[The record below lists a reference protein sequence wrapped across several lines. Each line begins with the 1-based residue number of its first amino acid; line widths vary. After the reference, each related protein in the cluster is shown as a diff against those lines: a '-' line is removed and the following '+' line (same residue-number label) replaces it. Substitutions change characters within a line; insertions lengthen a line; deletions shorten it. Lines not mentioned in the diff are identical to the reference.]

1 METGAIVPFQSRFH
15 AKFLE
20 LQIKLVKQL
29 PQFFNAPQTVA
40 PLLPSFSSTSQANR
54 TSLLPG
60 YDGQVYGRKMP
71 ELPGAAASVVGVIL
85 RPLAHHVFQCHELT
99 VRH

>member
-15 AKFLE
+15 AKFSE

-54 TSLLPG
+54 TSFSYLAMMAKFMVEKCRSCLEPPPALSVLSFGRLLI
-60 YDGQVYGRKMP
+60 MFSS
-71 ELPGAAASVVGVIL
+71 AMS
-85 RPLAHHVFQCHELT
+85 
-99 VRH
+99 

>member
-15 AKFLE
+15 AKFSE

-29 PQFFNAPQTVA
+29 PQFFNAPQT
-40 PLLPSFSSTSQANR
+40 SF
-54 TSLLPG
+54 LPG